1 MAAPKLA
8 SLVNQVQT
16 LLRSNQKAYVTP
28 EQMGYQIDSAS
39 DQLQVFLLGLVTD
52 YKDGRPVPKI
62 TSEITSDVNNLLD
75 PFREY
80 DVALTKVGNTF
91 QTPTPENIIKA
102 EAWYADGEIAREPTA
117 NRMFSFTKSKIRMP
131 SIQFPIVVVEG
142 GFVATF
148 DPVPAVGT
156 AQIIRAANRASVF
169 YDANF
174 QVDETTSTEIQWGYR
189 AIPYLLYYI
198 CQSFGVQTN
207 TPTLIQYSTMQK
219 QQGI

>member
-16 LLRSNQKAYVTP
+16 LLRSNQKGYIRP

-39 DQLQVFLLGLVTD
+39 DQLQVFLLGLVMD
-52 YKDGRPVPKI
+52 YKDGRPVPKV
-62 TSEITSDVNNLLD
+62 TSEVTSDVNNLLD

-80 DVALTKVGNTF
+80 DVALTPSGSSFVP
-91 QTPTPENIIKA
+91 PTPETIIKA
-102 EAWYADGEIAREPTA
+102 EAWYGDGEIAREPTA
-117 NRMFSFTKSKIRMP
+117 NRTFSFTKSKIRMP
-131 SIQFPIVVVEG
+131 SAQFPIVVVAA

-148 DPVPAVGT
+148 DPQPAQAT

-169 YDANF
+169 YDDNF
-174 QVDETTSTEIQWGYR
+174 QVDQALSTEIQWGYR
-189 AIPYLLYYI
+189 ALPYLLYYI

-207 TPTLIQYSTMQK
+207 TPTLIQYATMQK